1 MKVIGL
7 GDTHGRVRWKIIVS
21 NNEDADKL
29 VFIGDYFDTHGN
41 VTPEQQIN
49 NFKDIIAFKRDN
61 MNKVILLIGN
71 HDYHYMTGVDETYS
85 GYNEEYAKD
94 INIILEEALSENL
107 LQMCFVSDN
116 YVFTHAGIT
125 NTWANANNID
135 VNVNGLENSI
145 NNLFKTNRGAFKFTP
160 NRLGFGSNSGNDI
173 TQTPIWVRLP
183 SLDMDIIPNV
193 VCVVGHTPQK
203 AIDVRHNIIAIDT
216 LGISDEYL
224 IIENSIPKVG
234 N

>member
-1 MKVIGL
+1 MKIVGL
-7 GDTHGRVRWKIIVS
+7 GDTHGRIQWKSIVS

-41 VTPEQQIN
+41 ETPEQQIN
-49 NFKDIIAFKRDN
+49 NFKDIIAFKRGN
-61 MNKVILLIGN
+61 MDRVILLIGN
-71 HDYHYMTGVDETYS
+71 HDYHYMTGVNETYS

-107 LQMCFVSDN
+107 LQMCFVSDK

-125 NTWANANNID
+125 NTWANENDID
-135 VNVNGLENSI
+135 VNDLENAI
-145 NNLFKTNRGAFKFTP
+145 NNLFKTNRAAFKFTS
-160 NRLGFGSNSGNDI
+160 RMFGSNSGNDI

-183 SLDMDIIPNV
+183 SLDIDIIPNV

-203 AIDVRHNIIAIDT
+203 AIDVRHHIIAIDT
-216 LGISDEYL
+216 LGISNEYL
-224 IIENSIPKVG
+224 IIENNIPIVG
-234 N
+234 KLLV